1 MGRMTK
7 PAWVRGAVACA
18 VLIAA
23 LWSVSA
29 AAAGGADAEHTATVF
44 LWIALI
50 LGFAKTASLVEKFG
64 QPAVLGEL
72 LVGIL
77 LGNLFMV
84 GFDWFE
90 PIKGDQV
97 VRFLAEL
104 GVVIL
109 LFQIGLESNVASMRR
124 VGVRAL
130 LVAVIGVVLP
140 FLIGTVLVGPVLLP
154 GLSQNAYLFIGATLT
169 ATSVGITGRVFKD
182 MGTLQTPEA
191 QIVLGAAVI
200 DDVLGL
206 VILAVVSAIVSAGT
220 VSAVGVGLIILK
232 ALAFLVGAILIGQRL
247 APLFSRGFSRIHT
260 GVGMKFMLVIGT
272 CLVFAF
278 LAQQIGLAPIVG
290 AFAAGLILDSVH
302 FRDFSPPE
310 FRREVAEAL
319 HEVPPEVKR
328 RVARVIHHH
337 EEKDLESLMDPIG
350 HFLVPFFFVVTGM
363 SVRLDVLFNLH
374 AVAIALAITAAAVAG
389 KVAAGLAAGRVNRWL
404 VGWGMVPRGEVGLI
418 FAVVGKTLGVVSD
431 EVFSVIV
438 IMVMLTTLMTP
449 PILAYLIKRQAA
461 RAAAA
466 GG

>member
-1 MGRMTK
+1 MRRNTK
-7 PAWVRGAVACA
+7 PAWLRAAVACA
-18 VLIAA
+18 VAAAA
-23 LWSVSA
+23 LWSVTA
-29 AAAGGADAEHTATVF
+29 AAAGGAEAEHTAKVF

-50 LGFAKTASLVEKFG
+50 LGFAKAAALVEKFG

-72 LVGIL
+72 VVGIV
-77 LGNLFMV
+77 LGNLFLL
-84 GFDWFE
+84 GFDWVE
-90 PIKGDQV
+90 PIKTDQV

-109 LFQIGLESNVASMRR
+109 LFQIGLESDVATMRK
-124 VGVRAL
+124 VGMRAL
-130 LVAVIGVVLP
+130 LVAVVGVVLP
-140 FLIGTVLVGPVLLP
+140 FLLGTLIVGPALLP
-154 GLSQNAYLFIGATLT
+154 GLSHNAYLFIGATLT

-220 VSAVGVGLIILK
+220 VDALGVGLIILK
-232 ALAFLVGAILIGQRL
+232 ALAFLVGALVIGQPL
-247 APLFSRGFSRIHT
+247 APLFSRTFSRIHT
-260 GVGMKFMLVIGT
+260 GVGMKFTLVIGT

-278 LAQQIGLAPIVG
+278 LAQAIGLAPIVG
-290 AFAAGLILDSVH
+290 AFAAGLILDAVH

-319 HEVPPEVKR
+319 HDVPPEVKR

-337 EEKDLESLMDPIG
+337 EERDLEALMDPIG

-374 AVAIALAITAAAVAG
+374 AVLIALAITVAAVAG
-389 KVAAGLAAGRVNRWL
+389 KVAAGLAAGKTNKWL

-449 PILAYLIKRQAA
+449 PILAFLIKRQAA

-466 GG
+466 E

>member
-1 MGRMTK
+1 
-7 PAWVRGAVACA
+7 
-18 VLIAA
+18 
-23 LWSVSA
+23 
-29 AAAGGADAEHTATVF
+29 
-44 LWIALI
+44 
-50 LGFAKTASLVEKFG
+50 
-64 QPAVLGEL
+64 
-72 LVGIL
+72 
-77 LGNLFMV
+77 
-84 GFDWFE
+84 
-90 PIKGDQV
+90 
-97 VRFLAEL
+97 
-104 GVVIL
+104 
-109 LFQIGLESNVASMRR
+109 
-124 VGVRAL
+124 
-130 LVAVIGVVLP
+130 
-140 FLIGTVLVGPVLLP
+140 
-154 GLSQNAYLFIGATLT
+154 
-169 ATSVGITGRVFKD
+169 
-182 MGTLQTPEA
+182 
-191 QIVLGAAVI
+191 
-200 DDVLGL
+200 
-206 VILAVVSAIVSAGT
+206 
-220 VSAVGVGLIILK
+220 
-232 ALAFLVGAILIGQRL
+232 
-247 APLFSRGFSRIHT
+247 
-260 GVGMKFMLVIGT
+260 
-272 CLVFAF
+272 
-278 LAQQIGLAPIVG
+278 
-290 AFAAGLILDSVH
+290 VH

-449 PILAYLIKRQAA
+449 PILAFLIKRQAA